1 MRIFIGVDPRDAVSY
16 NVLQWSI
23 VRRSSQPVAICP
35 LVLPQLGFKRQGLT
49 HFTFTRYLVPMVSGY
64 QGKSLFLDSDML
76 CLGDIAELFAIDF
89 PDPVAVVKNK
99 ERFEWPSMMMFN
111 NELCTNLTK
120 NWLED
125 ETTKPY
131 ALDWA
136 RSIGE
141 LPAEWNHCVGW
152 DEERD
157 DAKLVHYTTG
167 TPGFKERRSCEYAW
181 EWHEEL
187 KSMTS
192 QVSWLE
198 IHGKSVHRDR
208 VLKELWQES
217 PQKQP
222 SNQP

>member
-23 VRRSSQPVAICP
+23 IRRSSQPVAICP
-35 LVLPQLGFKRQGLT
+35 LVLPQLNFKRQGLT
-49 HFTFTRYLVPMVSGY
+49 HFTFTRYLAPLMCGY
-64 QGKSLFLDSDML
+64 KGKSLFLDSDML
-76 CLGDIAELFAIDF
+76 CLGDIAELFALEFD
-89 PDPVAVVKNK
+89 DPVAVVKNK
-99 ERFEWPSMMMFN
+99 ERFEWPSLMMFN

-120 NWLED
+120 GFVED

-131 ALDWA
+131 ALEWA

-141 LPAEWNHCVGW
+141 LPSEWNHCVGY
-152 DEERD
+152 DEPRD

-167 TPGFKERRSCEYAW
+167 TPGFKERRASEYAW
-181 EWHEEL
+181 EWQEEL

-198 IHGKSVHRDR
+198 IHGKSVHRDK

-222 SNQP
+222 

>member
-23 VRRSSQPVAICP
+23 IRRSSQPVAICP
-35 LVLPQLGFKRQGLT
+35 LVLPQLNFKRQGLT
-49 HFTFTRYLVPMVSGY
+49 HFTFTRYLAPLMCGY
-64 QGKSLFLDSDML
+64 KGKSLFLDSDML
-76 CLGDIAELFAIDF
+76 CLGDIAELFALELD
-89 PDPVAVVKNK
+89 DPVAVVKNK
-99 ERFEWPSMMMFN
+99 ERFEWPSLMMFN

-120 NWLED
+120 GFVED

-131 ALDWA
+131 ALEWA

-141 LPAEWNHCVGW
+141 LPSEWNHCVGY
-152 DEERD
+152 DEPRD

-167 TPGFKERRSCEYAW
+167 TPGFKERRASEYAW
-181 EWHEEL
+181 EWQEEL

-198 IHGKSVHRDR
+198 IHGKSVHRDK

-222 SNQP
+222 

>member
-23 VRRSSQPVAICP
+23 IRRSSQPVAICP
-35 LVLPQLGFKRQGLT
+35 LVLPQLNFKRQGLT
-49 HFTFTRYLVPMVSGY
+49 HFTFTRYLAPLMCGY
-64 QGKSLFLDSDML
+64 KGKSLFLDSDML
-76 CLGDIAELFAIDF
+76 CLGDIAELFAIEFD
-89 PDPVAVVKNK
+89 DPVAVVKNK
-99 ERFEWPSMMMFN
+99 ERFEWPSLMMFN

-120 NWLED
+120 GFVED

-131 ALDWA
+131 ALEWA
-136 RSIGE
+136 RSIGD
-141 LPAEWNHCVGW
+141 LPAEWNHCVGY
-152 DEERD
+152 DEPRD

-167 TPGFKERRSCEYAW
+167 TPGFKERRASEYAW
-181 EWHEEL
+181 EWQEEL

-198 IHGKSVHRDR
+198 IHGKSVHRDK

-222 SNQP
+222 